1 MTKHWPIASLATP
14 SAAQPRSIVF
24 LGTAHDNGGSSILA
38 SDLAVTMRAAGHHV
52 EEWYLF
58 SSVANMPPGARVF
71 AHGSRSRSPL
81 TLATLFVRVVMAL
94 RERRADAVIGLQP
107 LANLWAGLGGLIAG
121 VRNRVATLHGPAHQF
136 NPLLVK
142 LDAVAGR
149 LGLYTAIVACGQSV
163 ADSFA
168 NNGKAYAR
176 RLAVVANGYRKPA
189 LIGRDAA
196 RRELG
201 LPASGAVLGQIGRL
215 SYQKHQDFSIDLVRD
230 LPDVSLLLVGSG
242 PNEPAVR
249 RQITEAGLVRRVQ
262 TLSAVAHDRIG
273 AFYSAVDLVLFPSR
287 FEGLSLAAIE
297 AIHAGVPLICSDIPS
312 FREMF
317 RASPFLTA
325 TLLAPLDDGKAW
337 RERVQAILSDDM
349 LRRKIANEL
358 RLLSPAYNFDTMAA
372 KYLALLK

>member
-1 MTKHWPIASLATP
+1 
-14 SAAQPRSIVF
+14 
-24 LGTAHDNGGSSILA
+24 
-38 SDLAVTMRAAGHHV
+38 
-52 EEWYLF
+52 
-58 SSVANMPPGARVF
+58 
-71 AHGSRSRSPL
+71 
-81 TLATLFVRVVMAL
+81 
-94 RERRADAVIGLQP
+94 
-107 LANLWAGLGGLIAG
+107 

-136 NPLLVK
+136 NPLLIK

-176 RLAVVANGYRKPA
+176 RLAVVANGYKKPA
-189 LIGRDAA
+189 LIGRDVA
-196 RRELG
+196 RHELG
-201 LPASGAVLGQIGRL
+201 LPASGGVLGQIGRL
-215 SYQKHQDFSIDLVRD
+215 SYQKHQDFSIDLVRE

-242 PNEPAVR
+242 PDEAAVR
-249 RQITEAGLVRRVQ
+249 RQIAEAGILRRVQ
-262 TLSAVAHDRIG
+262 TLPAIAPDRIG

-317 RASPFLTA
+317 RGSPFLTA
-325 TLLAPLDDGKAW
+325 ALLAPLDDGKAW
-337 RERVQAILSDDM
+337 RERVQTILGDDI
-349 LRRKIANEL
+349 LRRKISNEL

>member
-1 MTKHWPIASLATP
+1 MTKHWPTSSLVTP
-14 SAAQPRSIVF
+14 AVAQARSIVF

-38 SDLAVTMRAAGHHV
+38 SDLAVTMRAEGHHV

-81 TLATLFVRVVMAL
+81 TLAMLFVRVVMAL
-94 RERRADAVIGLQP
+94 RQRRADAVIGLQP

-121 VRNRVATLHGPAHQF
+121 VRNRVAALHGPAHQF
-136 NPLLVK
+136 NPLLIK

-149 LGLYTAIVACGQSV
+149 LGLYTAIIACGQSV

-168 NNGKAYAR
+168 NNGKTYAR
-176 RLAVVANGYRKPA
+176 RLAVIANGYRKPA
-189 LIGRDAA
+189 LISRDAA

-201 LPASGAVLGQIGRL
+201 LPASGTVIGQIGRL
-215 SYQKHQDFSIDLVRD
+215 SYQKHQDFSIDLVRN

-242 PNEPAVR
+242 PDEAAVR
-249 RQITEAGLVRRVQ
+249 RQITEAGLLRRAQ
-262 TLSAVAHDRIG
+262 TLPGIAHDRIG
-273 AFYSAVDLVLFPSR
+273 AFYSTVDLVLFPSR

-297 AIHAGVPLICSDIPS
+297 AIQAGVPLVCSDIPS

-325 TLLAPLDDGKAW
+325 TLLAPLDDRKAW
-337 RERVQAILSDDM
+337 RERIQAILNDDI
-349 LRRKIANEL
+349 LRRKISNEL

-372 KYLALLK
+372 KYLTLLK

>member
-1 MTKHWPIASLATP
+1 MTKHWPIPSLAAP
-14 SAAQPRSIVF
+14 AVAQPRSIVF

-38 SDLAVTMRAAGHHV
+38 SDLAMTMRAEGHQV

-58 SSVANMPPGARVF
+58 SSTAELPPGARVF

-81 TLATLFVRVVMAL
+81 TLALLFVRVVMAL

-107 LANLWAGLGGLIAG
+107 LANLWAGLGGFIAG
-121 VRNRVATLHGPAHQF
+121 VRNRIATLHGPANQF
-136 NPLLVK
+136 NPLLIK

-149 LGLYTAIVACGQSV
+149 LGLYTAIIACGQSV
-163 ADSFA
+163 ADTFA
-168 NNGKAYAR
+168 NNGNAYAR
-176 RLAVVANGYRKPA
+176 RLAVIPNGYKKPA
-189 LIGRDAA
+189 LIGRDTA
-196 RRELG
+196 RHELG

-230 LPDVSLLLVGSG
+230 LPDASLLLVGSG
-242 PNEPAVR
+242 PDEAAVR
-249 RQITEAGLVRRVQ
+249 RQIGEAGIVRRVQ
-262 TLSAVAHDRIG
+262 TLPAIAHDHIG

-325 TLLAPLDDGKAW
+325 SLLAPLDDRKAW
-337 RERVQAILSDDM
+337 RERIHAILTDEN
-349 LRRKIANEL
+349 LRRKISNEL